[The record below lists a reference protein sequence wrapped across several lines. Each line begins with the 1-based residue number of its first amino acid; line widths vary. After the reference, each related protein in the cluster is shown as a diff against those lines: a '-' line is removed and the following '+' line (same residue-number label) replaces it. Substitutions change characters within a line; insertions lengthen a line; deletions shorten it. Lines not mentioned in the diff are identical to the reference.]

1 MPVLLREVVES
12 LTLEV
17 LKKRGDVALSDMAS
31 ERGGVGWWLDSE
43 NFVVFSIL
51 NDSMILSQ

>member
-31 ERGGVGWWLDSE
+31 ERGGVG
-43 NFVVFSIL
+43 
-51 NDSMILSQ
+51 